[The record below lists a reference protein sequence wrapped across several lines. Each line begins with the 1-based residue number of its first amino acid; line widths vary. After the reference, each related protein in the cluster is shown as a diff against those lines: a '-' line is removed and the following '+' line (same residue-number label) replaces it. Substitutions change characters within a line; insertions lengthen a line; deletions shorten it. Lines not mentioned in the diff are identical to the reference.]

1 MIDVRHMKKLFLWM
15 LLTAGCMTAMAQQR
29 VKISGHVTDFDGKPV
44 SHCVVMLMDK
54 HFHAVDSAST
64 DSAGYYCIANVKPG
78 RYMALTAVRWDE
90 YVRFS
95 KLPEQDRRLEFWA
108 WNIIADKDL
117 TINPRYHRLELYG
130 TTAFCPIGT
139 NALMVYTRPMS
150 ATEAMKYDEK
160 LYRDNNNGVID
171 YSVKLEDFKVQA
183 FVDGQEVKILSIQN
197 MTEQYGNQKMG
208 AFLMMLDYKVRN
220 DDTDIHQIRITAE
233 NTKHHEKGENLCY
246 YQSADFK

>member
-1 MIDVRHMKKLFLWM
+1 
-15 LLTAGCMTAMAQQR
+15 
-29 VKISGHVTDFDGKPV
+29 
-44 SHCVVMLMDK
+44 
-54 HFHAVDSAST
+54 
-64 DSAGYYCIANVKPG
+64 
-78 RYMALTAVRWDE
+78 
-90 YVRFS
+90 
-95 KLPEQDRRLEFWA
+95 
-108 WNIIADKDL
+108 
-117 TINPRYHRLELYG
+117 
-130 TTAFCPIGT
+130 
-139 NALMVYTRPMS
+139 MVYTRPMS

-246 YQSADFK
+246 FQSADFK